1 MIREWVIMNCGDG
14 TGVEVAGE
22 DGKGL
27 VVAFR
32 ERYEAEEVSPLYPFV
47 TKILL
52 LLPAR
57 DFWVIGSL
65 LSSRV
70 WMLMR
75 ISSCRSYYYRH

>member
-14 TGVEVAGE
+14 TGVEVTGE

-57 DFWVIGSL
+57 DFGGSVPYFL
-65 LSSRV
+65 PEFG
-70 WMLMR
+70 
-75 ISSCRSYYYRH
+75 C